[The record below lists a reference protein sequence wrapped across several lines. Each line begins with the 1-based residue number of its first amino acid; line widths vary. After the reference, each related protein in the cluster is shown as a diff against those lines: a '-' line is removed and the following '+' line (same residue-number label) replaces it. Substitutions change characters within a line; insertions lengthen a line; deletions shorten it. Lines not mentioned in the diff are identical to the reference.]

1 MHFVNK
7 EGTTPPKVFGF
18 FSPGYSPKT
27 KGKEVVKFPSLEDFF
42 LASGKK
48 TAFVKDFI
56 DQYISIILNK
66 DNVKQRL

>member
-7 EGTTPPKVFGF
+7 EGTTPPKAFGF
-18 FSPGYSPKT
+18 FSPGYSPKAKDSET
-27 KGKEVVKFPSLEDFF
+27 VKFPSLEDFF

-56 DQYISIILNK
+56 DQYISIILYK
-66 DNVKQRL
+66 DNVKQKL